1 MIHIENISKTFKLYR
16 SPADRLKEIIFRRSF
31 HTDFQ
36 SLNGVSLHVNDGET
50 LGIIG
55 PNGAG
60 KSTLLK
66 VLSGIIIPDSGT
78 VNISGKVTGLLELG
92 TGFNPE
98 MTGRQN
104 IYMNGLLIGMT
115 REEIDKR
122 IQSIVDFTELGSFI
136 ENPIKTYSSGMV
148 MRLAFAVAY
157 HAEPSCFLVDEALS
171 VGDAH
176 FQQKC
181 MKAIKGFKEKG
192 GSIIFVSH
200 DLNAVKMLCDKA
212 ILLSKGKTLDEGN
225 PEQIVNT
232 YNFLLAQQEDEEMP
246 RKMLEEKS
254 EKTDYGSMEIKI
266 TNVAVVG
273 RHSASSVISSG
284 EETTISV
291 FFTSH
296 IKVSNIT
303 IGIIIR
309 DKYGQ
314 DIFGTNTF
322 YNNVTIECK
331 DGCNYICEYVMDMNI
346 GTGKYTVTAAIH
358 TDENHIDTCFNWM
371 DRAVDFEVAGIYG
384 PIFNGLARLKPSIY
398 VRSGQNIEK

>member
-1 MIHIENISKTFKLYR
+1 MIHVENVSKKFKLYK

-31 HTDFQ
+31 HKDFQ
-36 SLNGVSLHVNDGET
+36 SLNDVSLHVNDGET

-66 VLSGIIIPDSGT
+66 VLSGIIIPDSGI

-115 REEIDKR
+115 KEDIDQR
-122 IQSIVDFTELGSFI
+122 IQRIIDFTELGSFI
-136 ENPIKTYSSGMV
+136 ESPIKTYSSGMV

-181 MKAIKGFKEKG
+181 MNAIRGFKDRG

-212 ILLSKGKTLDEGN
+212 ILLTNGKTMDEGK
-225 PEQIVNT
+225 PEKVVNT
-232 YNFLLAQQEDEEMP
+232 YNFLLAQLEDKESTGKIFGE
-246 RKMLEEKS
+246 RNDQ
-254 EKTDYGSMEIKI
+254 TDYGTMEIKI
-266 TNVAVVG
+266 TDVKVIGEKSKSSIVA
-273 RHSASSVISSG
+273 SG
-284 EETTISV
+284 EKTCINV
-291 FFTSH
+291 DFFSAIDFDDLT
-296 IKVSNIT
+296 V
-303 IGIIIR
+303 GIIIR
-309 DKYGQ
+309 DRFGQ
-314 DIFGTNTF
+314 DIFGTNT
-322 YNNVTIECK
+322 YHCGVKVDCK
-331 DGCNYICEYVMDMNI
+331 ENHGYTCTFNMSMDI
-346 GTGKYTVTAAIH
+346 APGKYTVSPSVH
-358 TDENHIDTCFNWM
+358 TKDVHMYNCFNWI
-371 DRAVDFEVAGIYG
+371 DNAATFEVAGIG
-384 PIFNGLARLKPSIY
+384 RNFFIGVARLDPL
-398 VRSGQNIEK
+398 IEIKEGNNDAG

>member
-1 MIHIENISKTFKLYR
+1 MIHVENVSKRFKLYK
-16 SPADRLKEIIFRRSF
+16 SPADRLKEIIFRRSY
-31 HTDFQ
+31 HKDFQ
-36 SLNGVSLHVNDGET
+36 SLNDVSLHVNDGET

-66 VLSGIIIPDSGT
+66 VLSGIIIPDSGI

-115 REEIDKR
+115 KEEIDER
-122 IQSIVDFTELGSFI
+122 IQRIIDFTELGSFI

-181 MKAIKGFKEKG
+181 MKAIKEFKEKG

-225 PEQIVNT
+225 PEQVVNT
-232 YNFLLAQQEDEEMP
+232 YNFLLAQQEDENIP
-246 RKMLEEKS
+246 RKMLEEKT
-254 EKTDYGSMEIKI
+254 EKTDYGTMEIKI
-266 TNVAVVG
+266 THVTVVG
-273 RHSASSVISSG
+273 KYSRSSVVSAG

-296 IKVSNIT
+296 IKMEDIT
-303 IGIIIR
+303 VGIAIR

-314 DIFGTNTF
+314 DIFGTNT
-322 YNNVTIECK
+322 YHNNVKIECK
-331 DGCNYICEYVMDMNI
+331 YGCSYTCDFVMDMNI
-346 GTGKYTVTAAIH
+346 GPGKYTVTAAIH
-358 TDENHIDTCFNWM
+358 TDDNHIDSCFNWM
-371 DRAVDFEVAGIYG
+371 DRVIDFEVAGIMG
-384 PIFNGLARLKPSIY
+384 SLFNGIAYLKPSIY
-398 VRSGQNIEK
+398 IRGENNEY

>member
-1 MIHIENISKTFKLYR
+1 MIHVEKVSKKFKLYR

-31 HTDFQ
+31 HADFQ
-36 SLNGVSLHVNDGET
+36 SLNDVSLHVNDGET

-115 REEIDKR
+115 KEEIDQR
-122 IQSIVDFTELGSFI
+122 IQNIIDFTELGSFI
-136 ENPIKTYSSGMV
+136 ENQIKTYSSGMV

-181 MKAIKGFKEKG
+181 MKAIKEFKEKG

-225 PEQIVNT
+225 PEQVVNT
-232 YNFLLAQQEDEEMP
+232 YNFLLAQQEDENIP
-246 RKMLEEKS
+246 RKMLEEKT
-254 EKTDYGSMEIKI
+254 EKTDYGTMEIKI
-266 TNVAVVG
+266 THVTVVG
-273 RHSASSVISSG
+273 KYSRSSVVSAG

-296 IKVSNIT
+296 IKMEDIT
-303 IGIIIR
+303 VGIAIR

-314 DIFGTNTF
+314 DIFGTNT
-322 YNNVTIECK
+322 YHNNVKIECK
-331 DGCNYICEYVMDMNI
+331 YGCSYTCDFVMDMNI
-346 GTGKYTVTAAIH
+346 GPGKYTVTAAIH
-358 TDENHIDTCFNWM
+358 TDDNHIDSCFNWM
-371 DRAVDFEVAGIYG
+371 DRVIDFEVAGIMG
-384 PIFNGLARLKPSIY
+384 SLFNGIAYLKPSIY
-398 VRSGQNIEK
+398 IRSAK

>member
-1 MIHIENISKTFKLYR
+1 MIHVENVFKKFKLYR

-31 HTDFQ
+31 HKDFQ
-36 SLNGVSLHVNDGET
+36 SLNDVSFHVDDGET

-115 REEIDKR
+115 KEEIDQR
-122 IQSIVDFTELGSFI
+122 IQNIIDFTELGSFI
-136 ENPIKTYSSGMV
+136 ENQIKTYSSGMV

-181 MKAIKGFKEKG
+181 MKAIKEFKEKG

-225 PEQIVNT
+225 PEQVVNT
-232 YNFLLAQQEDEEMP
+232 YNFLLAQQEDENIP
-246 RKMLEEKS
+246 RKMLEEKT
-254 EKTDYGSMEIKI
+254 EKTDYGTMEIKI
-266 TNVAVVG
+266 THVTVVG
-273 RHSASSVISSG
+273 KYSRSSVVSAG

-296 IKVSNIT
+296 IKMEDIT
-303 IGIIIR
+303 VGIAIR
-309 DKYGQ
+309 NKYGQ
-314 DIFGTNTF
+314 DIFGTNT
-322 YNNVTIECK
+322 YHNNVKIECNN
-331 DGCNYICEYVMDMNI
+331 GCVYICDFVMDMNI
-346 GTGKYTVTAAIH
+346 GPGKYTVTAAIH
-358 TDENHIDTCFNWM
+358 TDDNHIDSCFNWM
-371 DRAVDFEVAGIYG
+371 DRAIDFEVAGIMG
-384 PIFNGLARLKPSIY
+384 SLFNGVAYLKPSINI
-398 VRSGQNIEK
+398 RSAK

>member
-1 MIHIENISKTFKLYR
+1 MIHVENISKTFKLYR
-16 SPADRLKEIIFRRSF
+16 SPADRLKEILFKRSF
-31 HTDFQ
+31 HKDFK
-36 SLNGVSLHVNDGET
+36 SLNDVSLHVNDGET

-122 IQSIVDFTELGSFI
+122 IQSIIDFTELGSFI

-212 ILLSKGKTLDEGN
+212 ILLSKGKTLDEGS

-273 RHSASSVISSG
+273 RHSASSVVSSG

-296 IKVSNIT
+296 IKMDNIT
-303 IGIIIR
+303 IGIMIR

-314 DIFGTNTF
+314 DIFGTNTY
-322 YNNVTIECK
+322 YNDIEISSGEERK
-331 DGCNYICEYVMDMNI
+331 YVCDFQLGMNI
-346 GTGKYTVTAAIH
+346 GPGKYTVTAAVH
-358 TDENHIDTCFNWM
+358 TEKDHIDSCFNWM
-371 DRAVDFEVAGIYG
+371 DRAADFEVAGICG
-384 PIFNGLARLKPSIY
+384 PIFSGLARLKPLIT
-398 VRSGQNIEK
+398 VRSGQDNEY

>member
-1 MIHIENISKTFKLYR
+1 MIHVENVSKRFKLYR

-31 HTDFQ
+31 HADFQ
-36 SLNGVSLHVNDGET
+36 SLSDVSFHVNDGET

-66 VLSGIIIPDSGT
+66 ILSGIIIPDSGT

-115 REEIDKR
+115 KEEIDER
-122 IQSIVDFTELGSFI
+122 IQRIIDFTELGSFI

-212 ILLSKGKTLDEGN
+212 ILLSKGKTVDEGN
-225 PEQIVNT
+225 PEQVVNT

-254 EKTDYGSMEIKI
+254 EKTDYGTMEIKI

-273 RHSASSVISSG
+273 KYSGSSVITSG

-291 FFTSH
+291 FFTSY
-296 IKVSNIT
+296 IKMENIT
-303 IGIIIR
+303 VGIAIR

-314 DIFGTNTF
+314 DIFGTNTYH
-322 YNNVTIECK
+322 YNVKIECK
-331 DGCNYICEYVMDMNI
+331 NGCAYICDFVMDMNI
-346 GTGKYTVTAAIH
+346 GPGKYTVTAAIH
-358 TDENHIDTCFNWM
+358 TDDNHIDSCFNWM
-371 DRAVDFEVAGIYG
+371 DRAIDFEVAGIMG
-384 PIFNGLARLKPSIY
+384 SLFNGVAYLKPSISI
-398 VRSGQNIEK
+398 RREDNE

>member
-1 MIHIENISKTFKLYR
+1 MIHVENVSKRFKLYK
-16 SPADRLKEIIFRRSF
+16 SPADRLKEIIFRRTY
-31 HTDFQ
+31 HKDFQ
-36 SLNGVSLHVNDGET
+36 SLNDVSLHVNDGET

-115 REEIDKR
+115 KEEIDQR
-122 IQSIVDFTELGSFI
+122 IQNIIDFTELGSFI
-136 ENPIKTYSSGMV
+136 ENQIKTYSSGMV

-181 MKAIKGFKEKG
+181 MKAIKEFKEKG

-212 ILLSKGKTLDEGN
+212 ILLSKGKTLD
-225 PEQIVNT
+225 
-232 YNFLLAQQEDEEMP
+232 
-246 RKMLEEKS
+246 
-254 EKTDYGSMEIKI
+254 
-266 TNVAVVG
+266 
-273 RHSASSVISSG
+273 
-284 EETTISV
+284 
-291 FFTSH
+291 
-296 IKVSNIT
+296 
-303 IGIIIR
+303 
-309 DKYGQ
+309 
-314 DIFGTNTF
+314 
-322 YNNVTIECK
+322 
-331 DGCNYICEYVMDMNI
+331 
-346 GTGKYTVTAAIH
+346 
-358 TDENHIDTCFNWM
+358 
-371 DRAVDFEVAGIYG
+371 
-384 PIFNGLARLKPSIY
+384 
-398 VRSGQNIEK
+398 